1 MTNLF
6 EPDQLL
12 YGGDYNPEQW
22 PPEIW
27 REDIRLMREAGVNF
41 VSLGIF
47 SWAKLQAGPEAA
59 FNFGWLDEVM
69 ALLHA
74 GGIGINLATATA
86 SPPPW
91 LFVQFPDARP
101 VTWDG
106 VRLEVGGRQLYC
118 PSHQGFRAAVQ
129 ALVRAMAQR
138 YGHHPAL
145 RLWHVN
151 NEYGCHISECYCELC
166 AEQFRGWLRERYGD
180 LDALNAAWGTAFWS
194 QQYHAWAEIQP
205 PRQAPTYANPAQQL
219 DWRRFSSDNLLSL
232 YELEVA
238 VLREVTPHVPVTT
251 NFLGFLKNV
260 NYVQWASREDVVSLD
275 AYPDPADP
283 HSHVEAALQYDL
295 VRSLGHGRRWLLME
309 QATSAVN
316 WRTRNVP
323 KRPGLMRLDSLQAV
337 AHGASA
343 VMYFQWRA
351 SRAGAEK
358 YHSGMLPH
366 VGEQSRTWREVKAL
380 GAELHELKVLARTSV
395 PTRVALLFDWES
407 WWALEIDSKPSADL
421 RQMPTILK
429 YYAALRS
436 LGQSVD
442 LVWPGG
448 DLSGYDALIAPNA
461 YLLTAQTAGN
471 LRAFVQRGGHLV
483 LGPFSGIVDEHEQI
497 GLGGYPALLRD
508 VLGAWVEEWL
518 PLQPG
523 ESLDVN
529 LEDGRE
535 TRVSTWAERLHLNG
549 GRALAHFTWDYLA
562 GGPAIS
568 EHAFGQGKAYYLAA
582 DFGREDIAWLLRRAL
597 SAAKVA
603 VGDLPLELDVGVS
616 QARDVYILTL
626 LNFHRTATL
635 HLQIPEGGH
644 ELSSLGNAASH
655 LELAPMEARFVRYD
669 RSLLPSDVR
678 VLASELAPV

>member
-1 MTNLF
+1 MTNGF
-6 EPDQLL
+6 KPDQLL

-27 REDIRLMREAGVNF
+27 REDVRLMQEAGVNF

-47 SWAKLQAGPEAA
+47 SWAKLQPGPDAA

-69 ALLHA
+69 GLLHA

-118 PSHQGFRAAVQ
+118 PSHQGFRSAVQ
-129 ALVRAMAQR
+129 TLVRAVAGR
-138 YGHHPAL
+138 YSDHPAL

-151 NEYGCHISECYCELC
+151 NEYGCHISECFCDLC
-166 AEQFRGWLRERYGD
+166 GEQFRVWLRERYGD
-180 LDALNAAWGTAFWS
+180 IATLNAAWGTAFWS
-194 QQYHAWAEIQP
+194 QQYGEWAEIQP

-219 DWRRFSSDNLLSL
+219 DWRRFSSDNLLGL
-232 YELEVA
+232 FELEVE
-238 VLREVTPHVPVTT
+238 VLREITPQVPVTT

-260 NYVQWASREDVVSLD
+260 DYVKWAGREDVVSLD

-283 HSHVEAALQYDL
+283 LGHVEAALQYDL
-295 VRSLGHGRRWLLME
+295 VRSLGGGQRWLLME

-316 WRTRNVP
+316 WRTRNAP

-366 VGEQSRTWREVKAL
+366 VGEKSRTWQEVKAL
-380 GAELHELKVLARTSV
+380 GAELRGLRPLAQMGV
-395 PTRVALLFDWES
+395 PTRVALLFNWEN

-421 RQMPTILK
+421 RQMPIVLK

-442 LVWPGG
+442 LVWPEG
-448 DLSGYDALIAPNA
+448 DLSGYDAVIVPNA
-461 YLLTAQTAGN
+461 YLLTAGAAGN

-483 LGPFSGIVDEHEQI
+483 LGAFSGIVDEHEQI
-497 GLGGYPALLRD
+497 GLGGYPAMLRD

-518 PLQPG
+518 PLAPG
-523 ESLDVN
+523 ATLGVRR
-529 LEDGRE
+529 EDGQE
-535 TRVSTWAERLHLNG
+535 TQTRTWAEKLHLSG
-549 GRALAHFTWDYLA
+549 AQALAHFTGDYLA
-562 GGPAIS
+562 GGAAIS
-568 EHAFGQGKAYYLAA
+568 EHAFGQGRAYYLAA
-582 DFGREDIAWLLRRAL
+582 DFEREDIAWVLRRAL
-597 SAAKVA
+597 LAAGVA
-603 VGDLPLELDVGVS
+603 VSDLPLELDVGVS
-616 QARDVYILTL
+616 SSQDSHVLTL
-626 LNFHRTATL
+626 LNFHRTETL
-635 HLQIPEGGH
+635 HLQLPEGGH
-644 ELSSLGNAASH
+644 ELGGAGNVAPR
-655 LELAPMEARFVRYD
+655 LDLAPLEARFVRYD
-669 RSLLPSDVR
+669 RPVAPSDVH
-678 VLASELAPV
+678 VVTSELAPV

>member
-1 MTNLF
+1 MTNMF
-6 EPDQLL
+6 KPDQLL

-69 ALLHA
+69 GLLH
-74 GGIGINLATATA
+74 GVGIGINLATTTA

-91 LFVQFPDARP
+91 LFIRFPDARP
-101 VTWDG
+101 TTWDG

-129 ALVRAMAQR
+129 TMVRAMAER
-138 YGHHPAL
+138 YGDHPAL

-151 NEYGCHISECYCELC
+151 NEYGCHISECFCDLC
-166 AEQFRGWLRERYGD
+166 AGQFREWLRERYGD
-180 LDALNAAWGTAFWS
+180 IDTLNAAWGTAFWS
-194 QQYHAWAEIQP
+194 QQYGDWAEIQP

-275 AYPDPADP
+275 AYPDPADA
-283 HSHVEAALQYDL
+283 HGHIETALQYDL
-295 VRSLGHGRRWLLME
+295 VRSLGGGQRWLLME

-366 VGEQSRTWREVKAL
+366 VGENSRIWREVKAL
-380 GAELHELKVLARTSV
+380 GAELRELKVLARTSV

-421 RQMPTILK
+421 HQMPMVLK

-442 LVWPGG
+442 LVFPGS
-448 DLSGYDALIAPNA
+448 DLSSYDAVIAPTA
-461 YLLTAQTAGN
+461 YLLTAQTAEH
-471 LRAFVQRGGHLV
+471 LRTFVQRGGHLV
-483 LGPFSGIVDEHEQI
+483 VGPFSGIVDEHEQI
-497 GLGGYPALLRD
+497 GLGGYPALLKD

-549 GRALAHFTWDYLA
+549 GQALAHFTWDYLA